1 MQYAARL
8 STLPSRRS
16 MLAPV
21 VALVVGAGAAVGG
34 YALIDTQDTVQAPA
48 RVVFVDQPAPG
59 AGVRGIDDMTK
70 QTTSVPATVVPYL
83 SHGLGTQSTDGPSA
97 KHESS
102 TAAAIGS
109 GTGH

>member
-1 MQYAARL
+1 
-8 STLPSRRS
+8 
-16 MLAPV
+16 
-21 VALVVGAGAAVGG
+21 
-34 YALIDTQDTVQAPA
+34 
-48 RVVFVDQPAPG
+48 
-59 AGVRGIDDMTK
+59 MTK

-83 SHGLGTQSTDGPSA
+83 SHGLGTQSTHGPSA